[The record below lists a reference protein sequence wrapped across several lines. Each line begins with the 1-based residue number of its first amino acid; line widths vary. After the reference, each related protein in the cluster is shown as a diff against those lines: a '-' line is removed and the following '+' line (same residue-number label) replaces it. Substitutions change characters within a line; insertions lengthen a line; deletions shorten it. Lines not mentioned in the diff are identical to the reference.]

1 MAISIVNGNRGNVN
15 EKTSATSLA
24 LTPSAELAR
33 GNYALLAVVVDN
45 VDTAEGETAKVSVS
59 DTQNLNWAKL
69 REQTEANTAALTGV
83 TVALFLAPLDKA
95 GLGTGDTITITLSA
109 NATAKAAQLSE
120 LSAAAGKKIVLST
133 GGANGS
139 NAAAA
144 TSYSVALAGLTNV
157 AGLYV
162 GISAAENEVTTAA
175 TKDAGYATLGAAL
188 SDGTA
193 GNADTNVWAN
203 IATLA
208 NTSTGDTFDA
218 SSLTSS
224 DRATILVRLEEADIP
239 IPTRPRVA
247 PYRPA

>member
-1 MAISIVNGNRGNVN
+1 MAISIVSGNRGNVN
-15 EKTSATSLA
+15 EKVSDTSLA
-24 LTPSAELAR
+24 LVPTAGLAR

-45 VDTAEGETAKVSVS
+45 PGAGEGATTYVSVS
-59 DTQNLNWAKL
+59 DTQGLTWTL
-69 REQTEANTAALTGV
+69 LHEQTEANTAALTGV

-95 GLGTGDTITITLSA
+95 GLGTGDTITVTLTA

-133 GGANGS
+133 GGAAGS
-139 NAAAA
+139 NAPASV
-144 TSYSVALAGLTNV
+144 SYSLALAGLTSV

-175 TKDAGYATLGAAL
+175 TKDAAYTTLGAAL
-188 SDGTA
+188 SSGIA

-203 IATLA
+203 VATLA

-218 SSLTSS
+218 AALTSS
-224 DRATILVRLEEADIP
+224 DRATILVRLEEVDLP
-239 IPTRPRVA
+239 IPTRPLVA